1 MGATAKTFSGGVAVI
16 TGAGAGI
23 GAGLARQAARLG
35 MKVAALDISADRL
48 STLSTEL
55 RALGAEVLPIVTD
68 VGVAANLDAAAEQV
82 HATWGDV
89 RLLINN
95 AGIETIGNSWEIPA
109 ARWEQT
115 LNVNLHGVIH
125 GVRAFAPRMLAS
137 GKPGFIANLASIG
150 AFGAMPMQTAYILT
164 KHAVQSF
171 SECLYLEIEL
181 TGKPVR
187 VSTIVP
193 GLVRSEIF
201 ADTSGESAHARAHR
215 KAMREMMAAYGM
227 DLDEACTIILDQV
240 AAGEFWV
247 STQPDMTRDMIA
259 GRTAFLST
267 QSRPALTPQTKA
279 LLASSD
285 P

>member
-1 MGATAKTFSGGVAVI
+1 MASDREIFAGGVAVI

-23 GAGLARQAARLG
+23 GAGLARHAAELG
-35 MKVAALDISADRL
+35 MKVAAIDVSAARLDALKSELSGADVL
-48 STLSTEL
+48 S
-55 RALGAEVLPIVTD
+55 IVAD
-68 VGVAANLDAAAEQV
+68 VSVPANLDAAAARV
-82 HATWGDV
+82 HETWGDV
-89 RLLINN
+89 RLLVNN

-137 GKPGFIANLASIG
+137 GKPSYIANLASIG
-150 AFGAMPMQTAYILT
+150 AFGIMPMQTAYIVT
-164 KHAVQSF
+164 KHAIQSF
-171 SECLYLEIEL
+171 SECLFLEMQL
-181 TGKPVR
+181 TGKPVH

-201 ADTSGESAHARAHR
+201 AETPGENPHATAHR

-227 DLDEACTIILDQV
+227 DLSDACRVIFEQI

-259 GRTAFLST
+259 GRVAYLSA
-267 QSRPALTPQTKA
+267 QARPELNAQTKA
-279 LLASSD
+279 LLATGEL